1 MSTTE
6 STLSETEFATLRRHG
21 SALVLPVL
29 LLGLFAALFFFLDPR
44 LPEAWQHQALLGFV
58 LVAVLFLWLIPSV
71 RYFTNRY
78 VISSNRIVV
87 YRGLTSKVSDQ
98 VSWSEISGVS
108 VSKSFLSLSGDVQI
122 HREFG
127 QDLVLKRVSKAKKL
141 VKKIERYLVS
151 RSKKTTER
159 MNRG

>member
-1 MSTTE
+1 M
-6 STLSETEFATLRRHG
+6 
-21 SALVLPVL
+21 
-29 LLGLFAALFFFLDPR
+29 
-44 LPEAWQHQALLGFV
+44 
-58 LVAVLFLWLIPSV
+58 
-71 RYFTNRY
+71 
-78 VISSNRIVV
+78 ISSNRIAV
-87 YRGLTSKVSDQ
+87 YRGLTNKVSDQ

-108 VSKSFLSLSGDVQI
+108 VSKSLLSLSGDIQI

-141 VKKIERYLVS
+141 VKEIERYLVS

>member
-1 MSTTE
+1 M
-6 STLSETEFATLRRHG
+6 
-21 SALVLPVL
+21 
-29 LLGLFAALFFFLDPR
+29 
-44 LPEAWQHQALLGFV
+44 
-58 LVAVLFLWLIPSV
+58 VLFLWLIPSV

-108 VSKSFLSLSGDVQI
+108 VSKSLLSLSGDIQI

-141 VKKIERYLVS
+141 VKEIERYLVS
-151 RSKKTTER
+151 RTKKTTER